1 MTETTTIL
9 EKAGIGGYEEYRIP
23 AIAVTDKGTVLTAW
37 ESRKETGNDWAECHI
52 TVRRSTDDGK
62 SFGEPQYIKGTV
74 PPEERIT
81 WNNTVLISDRN
92 LVHLIFCQD
101 YEKTWYTVSE
111 DEGET
116 FREPVEITETLR
128 NIPWEWNVCA
138 TGPGH
143 GILTKAGLLVVPI
156 WLAMGK
162 VHERKGKL
170 VRDHFPSVA
179 GCIYSEDHGKTWLPG
194 FFTRGVENANET
206 TVAEMASGKLLFNFR
221 NERFERCRVMGIT
234 QAVPTKLETVWS
246 ETQLP
251 DPTCCG
257 SMESEDGTLYFVN
270 CANHDMNIFYAP
282 RIHLTLYRSNDDART
297 WEALEEIDP
306 CGGYADLAIHEN
318 AAYILYE
325 RTVNG
330 TIQELL
336 LKKVLL

>member
-81 WNNTVLISDRN
+81 WNNPVLISDGN

-179 GCIYSEDHGKTWLPG
+179 
-194 FFTRGVENANET
+194 FFPVVT
-206 TVAEMASGKLLFNFR
+206 
-221 NERFERCRVMGIT
+221 
-234 QAVPTKLETVWS
+234 
-246 ETQLP
+246 
-251 DPTCCG
+251 
-257 SMESEDGTLYFVN
+257 
-270 CANHDMNIFYAP
+270 
-282 RIHLTLYRSNDDART
+282 
-297 WEALEEIDP
+297 
-306 CGGYADLAIHEN
+306 
-318 AAYILYE
+318 
-325 RTVNG
+325 
-330 TIQELL
+330 
-336 LKKVLL
+336 

>member
-1 MTETTTIL
+1 MR
-9 EKAGIGGYEEYRIP
+9 EKA
-23 AIAVTDKGTVLTAW
+23 
-37 ESRKETGNDWAECHI
+37 N
-52 TVRRSTDDGK
+52 
-62 SFGEPQYIKGTV
+62 
-74 PPEERIT
+74 
-81 WNNTVLISDRN
+81 
-92 LVHLIFCQD
+92 
-101 YEKTWYTVSE
+101 WY
-111 DEGET
+111 
-116 FREPVEITETLR
+116 
-128 NIPWEWNVCA
+128 
-138 TGPGH
+138 GP
-143 GILTKAGLLVVPI
+143 
-156 WLAMGK
+156 
-162 VHERKGKL
+162 
-170 VRDHFPSVA
+170 FPSVA
-179 GCIYSEDHGKTWLPG
+179 GCIYSEDHGKTWFPG

-206 TVAEMASGKLLFNFR
+206 TVAEMASGKFLFNFR

-270 CANHDMNIFYAP
+270 CTNHDMNIFYAP